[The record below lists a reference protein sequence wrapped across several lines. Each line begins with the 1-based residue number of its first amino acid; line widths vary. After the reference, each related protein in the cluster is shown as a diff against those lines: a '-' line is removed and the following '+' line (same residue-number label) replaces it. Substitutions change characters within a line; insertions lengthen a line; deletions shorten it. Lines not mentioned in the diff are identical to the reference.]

1 LTLKENHTIIN
12 LNNMEIKISEI
23 EQVFKDV
30 FVAEEGVVN
39 TVESVYEMSRDEE
52 FYKLVISI
60 HGLSTQD
67 TSIIHT
73 KFIFK
78 TDLDKRNIID
88 NSFIYLY
95 DINCIYH
102 KIEFTNVVDMK
113 KKIEDVIESKNF
125 GEDLQILSDFIE
137 APAMFLNYYMRR
149 DDITDYSIFDV
160 EYEPKFKTTPCDKTT
175 FDFNININNNYD
187 MELSIHKIDRVDE
200 EELDTYKFQFKFMD
214 EIETFE
220 TDTIKNVHFFIG
232 DHIAKI
238 LDRKLKNK

>member
-1 LTLKENHTIIN
+1 MN
-12 LNNMEIKISEI
+12 IKISEV

-30 FVAEEGVVN
+30 FEEEEGVVN
-39 TVESVYEMSRDEE
+39 TVESVYEMAGDEK

-60 HGLSTQD
+60 HGLSTED

-78 TDLDKRNIID
+78 TDLDKRNLIED
-88 NSFIYLY
+88 TFIYLY

-102 KIEFTNVVDMK
+102 KMEFGSVVDLK
-113 KKIEDVIESKNF
+113 QKIEDIIESKNF

-149 DDITDYSIFDV
+149 SKITDYSIFDV
-160 EYEPKFKTTPCDKTT
+160 EYEPKFKTTPCDKVT
-175 FDFNININNNYD
+175 FDFKININNNYD
-187 MELSIHKIDRVDE
+187 MDLSIHKIDKRGDDE
-200 EELDTYKFQFKFMD
+200 QDVYKFKFKFMD

-220 TDTIKNVHFFIG
+220 SDTIRNLHFFIG

>member
-1 LTLKENHTIIN
+1 
-12 LNNMEIKISEI
+12 MEVKISEI
-23 EQVFKDV
+23 EQAFKDI
-30 FVAEEGVVN
+30 FEKEEGVVN
-39 TVESVYEMSRDEE
+39 TVESVYEMSLDEK

-60 HGLSTQD
+60 HGLSTED

-102 KIEFTNVVDMK
+102 KMEFTNVVDMK
-113 KKIEDVIESKNF
+113 KKIEDIVESKSF

-149 DDITDYSIFDV
+149 DKITDYSIFDV
-160 EYEPKFKTTPCDKTT
+160 EYEPKFKTTPCDKVT
-175 FDFNININNNYD
+175 FDFKININNNYH
-187 MELSIHKIDRVDE
+187 MELSIHKIDKKSDDRDDNVDI
-200 EELDTYKFQFKFMD
+200 YKFQFKFMD

-220 TDTIKNVHFFIG
+220 SDTIKNVHFFIG

>member
-1 LTLKENHTIIN
+1 
-12 LNNMEIKISEI
+12 MEIKISEI
-23 EQVFKDV
+23 EQAFKDIFEV
-30 FVAEEGVVN
+30 EEGVVN
-39 TVESVYEMSRDEE
+39 TVESVYEMSLDEK

-102 KIEFTNVVDMK
+102 KMEFTNIVDMK
-113 KKIEDVIESKNF
+113 KKIEDIVESKSF

-149 DDITDYSIFDV
+149 DKITDYSIFDV
-160 EYEPKFKTTPCDKTT
+160 EYEPKFKTTPCDKVT
-175 FDFNININNNYD
+175 FDFKININNNYH
-187 MELSIHKIDRVDE
+187 MEMSIHKIDKKSDDKEDNVDI
-200 EELDTYKFQFKFMD
+200 YKFQFKFMD

-220 TDTIKNVHFFIG
+220 SDTIKNVHFFIG

>member
-1 LTLKENHTIIN
+1 
-12 LNNMEIKISEI
+12 MEIKISEI

-39 TVESVYEMSRDEE
+39 TVESVYEMSRDED

-78 TDLDKRNIID
+78 TDLDKRHIVD

-102 KIEFTNVVDMK
+102 KIEFTSVVDMR
-113 KKIEDVIESKNF
+113 KKIEDIIESKSF

-149 DDITDYSIFDV
+149 DNITDYSIFDV

>member
-1 LTLKENHTIIN
+1 
-12 LNNMEIKISEI
+12 MEIKISEI
-23 EQVFKDV
+23 EQAFKDIFEV
-30 FVAEEGVVN
+30 EEGVVN
-39 TVESVYEMSRDEE
+39 TVESVYEMSLDEK

-95 DINCIYH
+95 DINCVYH
-102 KIEFTNVVDMK
+102 KMEFTNVVDMK
-113 KKIEDVIESKNF
+113 KKIEDIVESKSF

-149 DDITDYSIFDV
+149 DKITDYSIFDV
-160 EYEPKFKTTPCDKTT
+160 EYEPKFKTAPCDKVT
-175 FDFNININNNYD
+175 FDFKININNNYH
-187 MELSIHKIDRVDE
+187 MELSIHKIDRKSDDKEDNVDI
-200 EELDTYKFQFKFMD
+200 YKFQFKFMD

-220 TDTIKNVHFFIG
+220 SDTIKNVHFFIG

>member
-1 LTLKENHTIIN
+1 
-12 LNNMEIKISEI
+12 MEIKISEI
-23 EQVFKDV
+23 EQGFKDI
-30 FVAEEGVVN
+30 FEEEDGVVN
-39 TVESVYEMSRDEE
+39 TVESVYEMSLDEK

-95 DINCIYH
+95 DINCVYH
-102 KIEFTNVVDMK
+102 KMEFTNVVDMK
-113 KKIEDVIESKNF
+113 KKIEDIVESKSF

-137 APAMFLNYYMRR
+137 APSMFLNYYMRR
-149 DDITDYSIFDV
+149 SKITDYSIFDV
-160 EYEPKFKTTPCDKTT
+160 EYEPKFKTTPCDKVT
-175 FDFNININNNYD
+175 FDFKININNNYH
-187 MELSIHKIDRVDE
+187 MELSIHKIDRPSDDKEDNVDV
-200 EELDTYKFQFKFMD
+200 YKFQFKFMD

-220 TDTIKNVHFFIG
+220 SDTIKNVHFFIG